1 MDDIKELKEVLGTL
15 NNTLKKLL
23 ESEKDKTSALE
34 KSDVDKLNA
43 QINAQQAFIMECSA
57 AEKRRE
63 QVCARM
69 GVGTMSELFEKYPQS
84 KDYIGELYS
93 ELLATVGEIKRA
105 KFLNERLL
113 ETRLGVIKLMNAQ
126 LGICTD
132 NAQYT
137 KAARKKVNKESAVC
151 KEGGGNK

>member
-15 NNTLKKLL
+15 NSTLKKLL
-23 ESEKDKTSALE
+23 EAEKDKTSALE
-34 KSDVDKLNA
+34 KSDIDKLNV
-43 QINAQQAFIMECSA
+43 QINAQQALIMECSA
-57 AEKRRE
+57 IEKRRE
-63 QVCARM
+63 QVCGRM

-84 KDYIGELYS
+84 KEYIGELYS
-93 ELLATVGEIKRA
+93 ELLATVGEIKRT

-126 LGICTD
+126 LGICTE
-132 NAQYT
+132 NAQYG
-137 KAARKKVNKESAVC
+137 KAARKRVNRESAVC